1 MLAREGG
8 NAYWWRMRRVTLCVV
23 LVAFVFSCGG
33 QWPVLQAVA
42 WANMIR
48 EYSEMVPLTQA
59 IAMTFSGQYPCEL
72 CKIVA
77 EKKESDNAKVA
88 TLFQHEKKLFFSGLR
103 VAVPFPA
110 IFSQDFVIPTQ
121 FLVTRAEVPP
131 TPPPR
136 FA

>member
-1 MLAREGG
+1 
-8 NAYWWRMRRVTLCVV
+8 MRRVTLLVV

-48 EYSEMVPLTQA
+48 EYSEMVPVTQA

-77 EKKESDNAKVA
+77 EKRESDNAKVA
-88 TLFQHEKKLFFSGLR
+88 TLFQHEKKLLSSGLR
-103 VAVPFPA
+103 VTVPLPTV
-110 IFSQDFVIPTQ
+110 FSPDFVIPAQ
-121 FLVTRAEVPP
+121 FLQTWAGVPP